1 MFLEHAGQVMT
12 GRASLSAMTVKTK
25 EEIMKMAK
33 VCKLAARCL
42 EHTGKFV
49 KAGITTD
56 ELDKIANDWGLSH
69 GATAAPLGYKGYPK
83 SICTSVNHVI
93 CHGVPGKEVLKDGD
107 IVNVDVTLLL
117 DGFHGDTSF
126 TFFVGEVS
134 ERAKKVTDIA
144 KRAMEKGIE
153 AITPFGT
160 TGDIGFAINKF
171 TTKSGFFVVEEIG
184 GHGIGRVFHEDP
196 FVPSFGKKGRGD
208 RLLPGGCIT
217 VEPMVN
223 ETDANMIEHAIPN
236 SSIQW
241 YTTADKTL
249 SAQFEHTVLITE
261 KGPEI
266 LTVP

>member
-1 MFLEHAGQVMT
+1 
-12 GRASLSAMTVKTK
+12 MTVKTK
-25 EEIMKMAK
+25 DEIQKMIK
-33 VCKLAARCL
+33 VGKLAARTL

-56 ELDKIANDWGLSH
+56 ELDKIAADFAASH
-69 GATAAPLGYKGYPK
+69 GAKSAPLGYNGYPK

-93 CHGVPGKEVLKDGD
+93 CHGVPGKEVLKEGD
-107 IVNVDVTLLL
+107 IINVDITCLL
-117 DGFHGDTSF
+117 DGFHGDTSY

-134 ERAKKVTDIA
+134 ERAKKVTEIA
-144 KRAMEKGIE
+144 KKAMEKGIE

-171 TTKSGFFVVEEIG
+171 TTKSGFYVVEEIG
-184 GHGIGRVFHEDP
+184 GHGIGRIFHEDP

-223 ETDANMIEHAIPN
+223 ETAADMITHSIPN

-266 LTVP
+266 LTLP

>member
-1 MFLEHAGQVMT
+1 MT
-12 GRASLSAMTVKTK
+12 IKTK
-25 EEIMKMAK
+25 DEIKLMAK
-33 VCKLAARCL
+33 VGKLAARCH

-49 KAGITTD
+49 RPGITTD
-56 ELDKIANDWGLSH
+56 ELDKIAYDFTLSH
-69 GATAAPLGYKGYPK
+69 GAKPAPLGYKGYPK

-93 CHGVPGKEVLKDGD
+93 CHGVPGSEILKEGD
-107 IVNVDVTLLL
+107 IINVDVTCLL
-117 DGFHGDTSF
+117 DGFHGDTSA

-134 ERAKKVTDIA
+134 ERARKVTEIA
-144 KRAMEKGIE
+144 KKAMEKGIE

-171 TTKSGFFVVEEIG
+171 TTKNGFYVVEEIG
-184 GHGIGRVFHEDP
+184 GHGIGRIFHEDP

-208 RLLPGGCIT
+208 RLLPGGTIT

-223 ETDANMIEHAIPN
+223 ETDAEMIEYPIAN

-241 YTTADKTL
+241 YITADKSL

-261 KGPEI
+261 TGPEI

>member
-1 MFLEHAGQVMT
+1 MT
-12 GRASLSAMTVKTK
+12 IKTK
-25 EEIMKMAK
+25 EEIEKMRR
-33 VCKLAARCL
+33 VCQLAARCL

-49 KAGITTD
+49 RPGITTN
-56 ELDKIANDWGLSH
+56 ELDKIADDFARSH
-69 GATAAPLGYKGYPK
+69 GATSAPLGYKGYPK

-93 CHGVPGKEVLKDGD
+93 CHGVPDDVALAEGD
-107 IVNVDVTLLL
+107 IVNLDITCLL
-117 DGFHGDTSF
+117 DGFHGDTSA

-134 ERAKKVTDIA
+134 ERARLVTDIA

-171 TTKSGFFVVEEIG
+171 TTKNGFYVVEEIG

-208 RLLPGGCIT
+208 RLLPGGTIT

-223 ETDANMIEHAIPN
+223 ETDADMVEHSIPN

-261 KGPEI
+261 NGPEI
-266 LTVP
+266 LTLP